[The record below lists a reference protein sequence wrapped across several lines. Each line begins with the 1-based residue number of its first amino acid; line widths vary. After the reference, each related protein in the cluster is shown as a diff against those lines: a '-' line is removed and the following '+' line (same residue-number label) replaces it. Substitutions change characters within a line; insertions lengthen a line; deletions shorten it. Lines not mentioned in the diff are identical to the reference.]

1 MSEADIWRVCWL
13 KWKVSTVTEGRWM
26 LFTMYLRWK
35 RVPAPECP
43 GVFVNMTM
51 IGSSERIYGFTR

>member
-1 MSEADIWRVCWL
+1 VRV
-13 KWKVSTVTEGRWM
+13 VTEGRWM

-51 IGSSERIYGFTR
+51 IGSSERIYGLTR

>member
-1 MSEADIWRVCWL
+1 MSETDIWRVYRL
-13 KWKVSTVTEGRWM
+13 KWKVSEVTEERWM
-26 LFTMYLRWK
+26 LFTMYFRWK
-35 RVPAPECP
+35 RVPAPECA